1 MRILG
6 QKALGLTQDG
16 VISWGAV
23 VFEPGAVRISSHAA
37 DVGASAGPVLEVRSM
52 QRVVTIDLDARR
64 QSLVIAG
71 ASVTVTLPSAQVV
84 PGKISEVGKVATAPT
99 SGSGCRID

>member
-1 MRILG
+1 
-6 QKALGLTQDG
+6 
-16 VISWGAV
+16 
-23 VFEPGAVRISSHAA
+23 
-37 DVGASAGPVLEVRSM
+37 M